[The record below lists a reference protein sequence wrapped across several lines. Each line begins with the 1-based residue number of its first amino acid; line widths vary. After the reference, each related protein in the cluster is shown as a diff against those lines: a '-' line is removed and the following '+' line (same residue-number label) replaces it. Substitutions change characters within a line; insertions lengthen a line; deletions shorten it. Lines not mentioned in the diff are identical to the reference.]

1 MDKSKKIIVNYKEL
15 VIIDLNESDV
25 NLIRSSQKILENS
38 YSPYSGFKVG
48 CSVLLSSGKVL
59 CANNQENVAYPSG
72 MCAERV
78 ALFYASSKYPNSKI
92 LKIAVSARSD
102 VFKINDMI
110 SPCGSCRQ
118 VIAEY
123 ERKQGSDIEII
134 LLVNDDK
141 ILVFEKASDLLPLVF
156 DSPPLRMY

>member
-15 VIIDLNESDV
+15 VINDLNESDV

-78 ALFYASSKYPNSKI
+78 ALFYTSSKY
-92 LKIAVSARSD
+92 D
-102 VFKINDMI
+102 W
-110 SPCGSCRQ
+110 
-118 VIAEY
+118 
-123 ERKQGSDIEII
+123 EREAIGLCNIQ
-134 LLVNDDK
+134 LLC
-141 ILVFEKASDLLPLVF
+141 ASF
-156 DSPPLRMY
+156 

>member
-1 MDKSKKIIVNYKEL
+1 MVVQFY
-15 VIIDLNESDV
+15 
-25 NLIRSSQKILENS
+25 
-38 YSPYSGFKVG
+38 
-48 CSVLLSSGKVL
+48 SVLEKFCVL
-59 CANNQENVAYPSG
+59 ITKKNVAYPSG

-123 ERKQGSDIEII
+123 ERKQGSYIEII
-134 LLVNDDK
+134 LHVNDDK
-141 ILVFEKASDLLPLVF
+141 ILVFEKASGLLPLVF
-156 DSPPLRMY
+156 DSPPLENINLDHILETPIVYLKSGAKKS

>member
-1 MDKSKKIIVNYKEL
+1 MGVQNHSGSSATIYRASKAAVNNIMISISEEFKSKKIIVNYKEL
-15 VIIDLNESDV
+15 VIIDLNETDV

-78 ALFYASSKYPNSKI
+78 ALFLRI
-92 LKIAVSARSD
+92 
-102 VFKINDMI
+102 FKI
-110 SPCGSCRQ
+110 S
-118 VIAEY
+118 
-123 ERKQGSDIEII
+123 
-134 LLVNDDK
+134 
-141 ILVFEKASDLLPLVF
+141 
-156 DSPPLRMY
+156 

>member
-25 NLIRSSQKILENS
+25 NLIRSSQKTLENS

-78 ALFYASSKYPNSKI
+78 ALFYAFSKYPNSKI

-102 VFKINDMI
+102 VFKIFD
-110 SPCGSCRQ
+110 P
-118 VIAEY
+118 
-123 ERKQGSDIEII
+123 
-134 LLVNDDK
+134 
-141 ILVFEKASDLLPLVF
+141 VFGLFAFFGKLITMFFTF
-156 DSPPLRMY
+156 DFIFGKNTQNSI